1 MKKKYLVLFQFG
13 PVQDFI
19 HTARRTDDY
28 WAGSFLLSYTTAQ
41 IICELKKQK
50 SKIVFPNPGDN
61 ALVKAVC
68 ENNFNNE
75 EALQPSLNEE
85 ALQPSLPN
93 RVAAIIEEEEHSQLK
108 ERLNELRGDV
118 VKKIVSRFEEV
129 EKSLTG
135 RSLVAKKQV
144 EDLFEFFYAFAEYD
158 KIGHKYGLILKTVEK
173 NLAARKNIRDFTHF
187 YQYGFKCTQCGVR
200 EPLRD
205 NHSLEENSD
214 LQGLRDYWKKLL
226 RDKYKYAFRDNER
239 LCSVC
244 AGKRLLRRVCFK
256 RGAIP
261 STSTIA
267 VSVWLDQ
274 IQDKLDFSDVNQSNN
289 INTFI
294 YNLKQANLIQQSAS
308 VPGNAGKTHPLFQIE
323 GDCFIS
329 DSYDRFEKEAEHKEV
344 NYVRMAKDGLAKML
358 KELPDPPK
366 YYTILSLDGDF
377 IGKYCRSLEGLE
389 EHQDFSK
396 KLAGFTKIVY
406 RIVHKEYHGY
416 VIYFGGDEGIILLPL
431 AETLEVMNKL
441 RKEFSHITGGL
452 TLSAGA
458 AIVHHQFPLGQGLK
472 AAKEAINMA
481 KTVRGKNAF
490 SFNIRK
496 RSGANII
503 CAAPWE
509 VKRES
514 NQQEVIKF
522 LKAWLDAYS
531 NGLSVRWYYQ
541 FANMEPVMEDERGM
555 YDIGMVI
562 NELYRVLPRHLQ
574 DKAIAFSLINK
585 TKDIIYGH
593 RELVEFKNLLSLLY
607 VPIYIYQGGQD

>member
-1 MKKKYLVLFQFG
+1 MINKYVVLFQFG

-41 IICELKKQK
+41 IICALKKQK

-68 ENNFNNE
+68 ENDFNN
-75 EALQPSLNEE
+75 QE

-93 RVAAIIEEEEHSQLK
+93 RVAAIIEEDGYSRLK
-108 ERLNELRGDV
+108 ERLNRIKDDV
-118 VKKIVSRFEEV
+118 LKKLVDCFEKV

-158 KIGHKYGLILKTVEK
+158 EIGHKYGSSLKTVEK

-187 YQYGFKCTQCGVR
+187 DQYGFKCTQCGVR

-205 NHSLEENSD
+205 NHSLKENSD
-214 LQGLRDYWKKLL
+214 LRGLKEYWKKL
-226 RDKYKYAFRDNER
+226 RRHDYKYAFRDNER

-244 AGKRLLRRVCFK
+244 AGKRLLRRVYFK
-256 RGAIP
+256 GGAIP

-267 VSVWLDQ
+267 VAVWLDQ
-274 IQDKLDFSDVNQSNN
+274 VCSELDSNDVND
-289 INTFI
+289 FI
-294 YNLKQANLIQQSAS
+294 LALKNADLAQQTAP
-308 VPGNAGKTHPLFQIE
+308 VPGNQGKSPIFAIE

-329 DSYDRFEKEAEHKEV
+329 DSYDRFKKDAEQKEV
-344 NYVRMAKDGLAKML
+344 EKVKYVFKAENILAKML
-358 KELPDPPK
+358 KDLPEPPK
-366 YYTILSLDGDF
+366 YFTILSLDGDS
-377 IGKYCRSLEGLE
+377 IGEYLRNLKTRE

-396 KLAGFTKIVY
+396 KLAGFTKRVY
-406 RIVHKEYHGY
+406 EIVHEEYHGY

-431 AETLEVMNKL
+431 AETFEVMNRL
-441 RKEFSHITGGL
+441 RKEFFHITGGL

-472 AAKEAINMA
+472 AAKEAIDLA

-514 NQQEVIKF
+514 SQQEVIEF
-522 LKAWLDAYS
+522 LKAWVAAYS
-531 NGLSVRWYYQ
+531 SGLSVRWYHQ
-541 FANMEPVMEDERGM
+541 FANIEPVMKDERGICDRSM
-555 YDIGMVI
+555 AI
-562 NELYRVLPRHLQ
+562 NELYHILPRHLR
-574 DKAIAFSLINK
+574 DKALAFSLINK
-585 TKDIIYGH
+585 TEDIIYGYK
-593 RELVEFKNLLSLLY
+593 ESMKFKNMLSLLY
-607 VPIYIYQGGQD
+607 VPIYFHQEGMD

>member
-1 MKKKYLVLFQFG
+1 MMNKYVVLFQFG

-28 WAGSFLLSYTTAQ
+28 WAGSFLLSYTAAQ

-68 ENNFNNE
+68 ENDFNN
-75 EALQPSLNEE
+75 QE

-93 RVAAIIEEEEHSQLK
+93 RVAAIIEEDGHSQLK
-108 ERLNELRGDV
+108 ERLNRIKNDV
-118 VKKIVSRFEEV
+118 LKKLVARFEKV

-135 RSLVAKKQV
+135 RSMVAKKQV

-158 KIGHKYGLILKTVEK
+158 EIGHKYGLILKKVEK
-173 NLAARKNIRDFTHF
+173 NLAARKNIRNFNQFD
-187 YQYGFKCTQCGVR
+187 QYGFKCTQCGVR

-205 NHSLEENSD
+205 NHSLKENSD
-214 LQGLRDYWKKLL
+214 LRGLKEYWKKL
-226 RDKYKYAFRDNER
+226 RRHEYKYAFRDNER

-244 AGKRLLRRVCFK
+244 AGKRLLRRVCFN
-256 RGAIP
+256 RGDIP

-267 VSVWLDQ
+267 VAVWLDRVCSE
-274 IQDKLDFSDVNQSNN
+274 LDRNDVND
-289 INTFI
+289 FI
-294 YNLKQANLIQQSAS
+294 LALQNADLCQQTAP
-308 VPGNAGKTHPLFQIE
+308 VPGNQGKIPIFAIE

-329 DSYDRFEKEAEHKEV
+329 DSYSRFEKDAEHKGVERV
-344 NYVRMAKDGLAKML
+344 KYVFKAKNILAKML
-358 KELPDPPK
+358 KDLPEPPK
-366 YYTILSLDGDF
+366 YFTILSLDGDS
-377 IGKYCRSLEGLE
+377 IGEYLRDLETRK

-396 KLAGFTKIVY
+396 KLAGFTKRVY
-406 RIVHKEYHGY
+406 KIVHEEYHGY

-431 AETLEVMNKL
+431 AETFEVMNKL

-509 VKRES
+509 VKRKS
-514 NQQEVIKF
+514 NQQEVIEF
-522 LKAWLDAYS
+522 LKAWLSAYS
-531 NGLSVRWYYQ
+531 GGLSVRWYHQ
-541 FANMEPVMEDERGM
+541 FANMGSVMKDERGICDRSM
-555 YDIGMVI
+555 AI
-562 NELYRVLPRHLQ
+562 NELYHILPRHLRN
-574 DKAIAFSLINK
+574 KALAFSLINK
-585 TKDIIYGH
+585 TGEIIYGH
-593 RELVEFKNLLSLLY
+593 KDSVKFENMLSLLY
-607 VPIYIYQGGQD
+607 VPIYFHQEGMD

>member
-1 MKKKYLVLFQFG
+1 MKKYLVLFQFG

-68 ENNFNNE
+68 ENNFNN
-75 EALQPSLNEE
+75 QE

-93 RVAAIIEEEEHSQLK
+93 RVAAIIEEDGHSRLK
-108 ERLNELRGDV
+108 ERLNRIKDDV
-118 VKKIVSRFEEV
+118 LKKLVACFEEV

-135 RSLVAKKQV
+135 KSLVAKKQV

-158 KIGHKYGLILKTVEK
+158 EIRHKYGPILKKVEK
-173 NLAARKNIRDFTHF
+173 NLVARKNIRNFNHF
-187 YQYGFKCTQCGVR
+187 DQYGFKCTQCGVR

-205 NHSLEENSD
+205 NHSLKENSD
-214 LQGLRDYWKKLL
+214 LRGLKEYWKKLC
-226 RDKYKYAFRDNER
+226 RHEYKYAFRDNER

-244 AGKRLLRRVCFK
+244 AGKRLLRRVYFK
-256 RGAIP
+256 GGAIP

-267 VSVWLDQ
+267 VAVWLD
-274 IQDKLDFSDVNQSNN
+274 KVCNELDSNDVND
-289 INTFI
+289 FI
-294 YNLKQANLIQQSAS
+294 LALKNADLGQQTAP
-308 VPGNAGKTHPLFQIE
+308 VPGNQGKSPIFAIE

-329 DSYDRFEKEAEHKEV
+329 DSYDRFKKDAEQKEV
-344 NYVRMAKDGLAKML
+344 EKVKYVFKAENILAKML
-358 KELPDPPK
+358 KDLPEPPK
-366 YYTILSLDGDF
+366 YFTILSLDGDS
-377 IGKYCRSLEGLE
+377 IGQYLRDLETRK
-389 EHQDFSK
+389 EHQAFSK
-396 KLAGFTKIVY
+396 KLAGFTKRVY
-406 RIVHKEYHGY
+406 EIVHEEYHGY

-431 AETLEVMNKL
+431 AETFDVMNRL
-441 RKEFSHITGGL
+441 RKEFFHITGGL
-452 TLSAGA
+452 TLSTGA

-472 AAKEAINMA
+472 AAKEAIDMA

-514 NQQEVIKF
+514 SQQEVIEF
-522 LKAWLDAYS
+522 LKAWLAAYS
-531 NGLSVRWYYQ
+531 NGLSVRWYHQ
-541 FANMEPVMEDERGM
+541 FANMEPVMKDERGICDRSM
-555 YDIGMVI
+555 AI
-562 NELYRVLPRHLQ
+562 NELYHILPRHLR
-574 DKAIAFSLINK
+574 DKALAFSLINN
-585 TKDIIYGH
+585 TEDIIYGH
-593 RELVEFKNLLSLLY
+593 KDSVKFENMLSLLY
-607 VPIYIYQGGQD
+607 VPIYFHQEEMD

>member
-1 MKKKYLVLFQFG
+1 MNKYVVLFQFG

-41 IICELKKQK
+41 IVCELKKQK

-68 ENNFNNE
+68 ENDFNN
-75 EALQPSLNEE
+75 QE

-93 RVAAIIEEEEHSQLK
+93 RVAAIVEEEGHSRLK
-108 ERLNELRGDV
+108 ERLKRIKDDV
-118 VKKIVSRFEEV
+118 LKKLVACFEEV

-135 RSLVAKKQV
+135 KSLVAKKQV

-158 KIGHKYGLILKTVEK
+158 EIGHKYGSILKTVEK

-187 YQYGFKCTQCGVR
+187 DQYGFKCTQCGVR

-205 NHSLEENSD
+205 NYSLKYNSD
-214 LQGLRDYWKKLL
+214 LQGLKDYWKKL
-226 RDKYKYAFRDNER
+226 RRHEYKYAFRNNER

-244 AGKRLLRRVCFK
+244 AGKRLLRREFN
-256 RGAIP
+256 GGGIP
-261 STSTIA
+261 SISTIA
-267 VSVWLDQ
+267 VAVWLNQ
-274 IQDKLDFSDVNQSNN
+274 VQGKLNKNDVNN
-289 INTFI
+289 FI
-294 YNLKQANLIQQSAS
+294 FELKKAKLWQQATP
-308 VPGNAGKTHPLFQIE
+308 VPCNQGKYPIFAIE

-329 DSYDRFEKEAEHKEV
+329 DTYDRFEKDAETGELT
-344 NYVRMAKDGLAKML
+344 YVRCAKDVLEKML
-358 KELPDPPK
+358 RDLPDPPK
-366 YYTILSLDGDF
+366 YYTILSLDGDS
-377 IGKYCRSLEGLE
+377 IGKYLRDLETRK

-396 KLAGFTKIVY
+396 KLAGFTKRVY
-406 RIVHKEYHGY
+406 EIVHEEYHGY

-431 AETLEVMNKL
+431 AETFEVMNRL
-441 RKEFSHITGGL
+441 RKEFFHITGGL

-472 AAKEAINMA
+472 AAKEAIDMA
-481 KTVRGKNAF
+481 KTLRGKNAF

-514 NQQEVIKF
+514 SQQEVIEF
-522 LKAWLDAYS
+522 LKAWLAAYS
-531 NGLSVRWYYQ
+531 NGLSVRWYHQ
-541 FANMEPVMEDERGM
+541 FANMEPVMKDERGICDRSM
-555 YDIGMVI
+555 AI
-562 NELYRVLPRHLQ
+562 NELYHIVPRHLQ
-574 DKAIAFSLINK
+574 DKALAFSLINK
-585 TKDIIYGH
+585 IEDIIYGH
-593 RELVEFKNLLSLLY
+593 KESVIFENMLSLLY
-607 VPIYIYQGGQD
+607 VPIYFHQEGMD